1 MSREAGELQTLFE
14 IGKSIAAELD
24 RDKVLRLVAEA
35 AISLVKAD
43 ESYLL
48 LRRDLDDTLIRCA
61 SANIEPEEAWQRLD
75 QVAEL
80 VAWQVV
86 ARDQPIRLAQDDG
99 SATELG
105 LKLPVFALLN
115 VPVRRQHKV
124 IGVLGVTHR
133 RAERFTLEAEQLLTG
148 LADYTAIAIENAR
161 LYEETKEL
169 SRNLKLVNDVS
180 RLVTSTFDVQEIP
193 RLLLQRTAEI
203 VGAECGSL
211 ALLDKRRGGVVF
223 QLAYDGEG
231 NELKGLRD
239 FLMPLGV
246 GIVGYVAQ
254 TGKPVIAN
262 DVKQHPR
269 WSPLSDQM
277 TGFVTISLVAVP
289 LIAEGEILGVVELL
303 NKFEGDFSQ
312 SDVDLLSLVAASTA
326 TAIQNARQ
334 YAELERTNRALHEA
348 HEQRAAAERWTVLGK
363 AAAHLAHRINNTT
376 ALIPI
381 AAEHTGKLLDQ
392 IELPLELRQE
402 IDRSLERIRRNSL
415 YTVEMASVLLRR
427 FRKQPTDAHN
437 VNVLIEKA
445 VALVEFP
452 ANIRVVKHLD
462 ANLPQ
467 VDTSD
472 LLVDVFVE
480 LFSNAIRVMSPQGG
494 ILRIATF
501 SSGSK
506 SVSIQITDNG
516 PGIEP
521 ENLNKIFEMF
531 FTTHDSGLG
540 FGLWWVKTFVE
551 QQHGE
556 VIVESK
562 PGEGTS
568 FTITLP
574 QQQPSLRS
582 QGK

>member
-61 SANIEPEEAWQRLD
+61 SANIEPEEAWQRLE

-86 ARDQPIRLAQDDG
+86 VRGQPIRLAQEDG

-223 QLAYDGEG
+223 
-231 NELKGLRD
+231 
-239 FLMPLGV
+239 
-246 GIVGYVAQ
+246 
-254 TGKPVIAN
+254 
-262 DVKQHPR
+262 
-269 WSPLSDQM
+269 
-277 TGFVTISLVAVP
+277 
-289 LIAEGEILGVVELL
+289 
-303 NKFEGDFSQ
+303 
-312 SDVDLLSLVAASTA
+312 
-326 TAIQNARQ
+326 
-334 YAELERTNRALHEA
+334 
-348 HEQRAAAERWTVLGK
+348 
-363 AAAHLAHRINNTT
+363 
-376 ALIPI
+376 
-381 AAEHTGKLLDQ
+381 
-392 IELPLELRQE
+392 
-402 IDRSLERIRRNSL
+402 
-415 YTVEMASVLLRR
+415 
-427 FRKQPTDAHN
+427 
-437 VNVLIEKA
+437 
-445 VALVEFP
+445 
-452 ANIRVVKHLD
+452 
-462 ANLPQ
+462 
-467 VDTSD
+467 
-472 LLVDVFVE
+472 
-480 LFSNAIRVMSPQGG
+480 
-494 ILRIATF
+494 
-501 SSGSK
+501 
-506 SVSIQITDNG
+506 
-516 PGIEP
+516 
-521 ENLNKIFEMF
+521 
-531 FTTHDSGLG
+531 
-540 FGLWWVKTFVE
+540 
-551 QQHGE
+551 
-556 VIVESK
+556 
-562 PGEGTS
+562 
-568 FTITLP
+568 
-574 QQQPSLRS
+574 
-582 QGK
+582 

>member
-1 MSREAGELQTLFE
+1 MSDDVQELQTLFE
-14 IGKSIAAELD
+14 IGKSIASELD
-24 RDKVLRLVAEA
+24 RDKILRLVAEA
-35 AISLVKAD
+35 AVSLTGAD

-48 LRRDLDDTLIRCA
+48 LRRDLDDALIHCA
-61 SANIEPEEAWQRLD
+61 GTHIQASWVGSGQDAGLESIARRVVEEG
-75 QVAEL
+75 
-80 VAWQVV
+80 
-86 ARDQPIRLAQDDG
+86 QPIRLARDDG
-99 SATELG
+99 SAKQLG
-105 LKLPVFALLN
+105 FDLPAFALLQA
-115 VPVRRQHKV
+115 PILLQHKV
-124 IGVLGVTHR
+124 IGVLGVNNR
-133 RAERFTLEAEQLLTG
+133 RAEPFTMDAEKLLMG

-161 LYEETKEL
+161 LYEETRAL
-169 SRNLKLVNDVS
+169 SRNLKLVNEVS
-180 RLVTSTFDVQEIP
+180 RLVASTFDVQEIP

-203 VGAECGSL
+203 IGAECGSL
-211 ALLDKRRGGVVF
+211 AWLDKRRGGVVF

-239 FLMPLGV
+239 FLMPLGQ

-254 TGKPVIAN
+254 TGNPVIAN
-262 DVKQHPR
+262 DVRQHPQ

-277 TGFVTISLVAVP
+277 TGFVTTSLVAVP

-303 NKFEGDFSQ
+303 NKFEGDFNQ
-312 SDVDLLSLVAASTA
+312 SDVDLLNLVAASTA

-376 ALIPI
+376 AIIPI
-381 AAEHTGKLLDQ
+381 TAEHTGRLLQ
-392 IELPLELRQE
+392 QVELPVELRQE
-402 IDRSLERIRRNSL
+402 IDRNLDRIRRNSL
-415 YTVEMASVLLRR
+415 YTVEMAAGLLRR

-437 VNVLIEKA
+437 VNSLIEKA
-445 VALVEFP
+445 MSLVEFP
-452 ANIRVVKHLD
+452 ANVRVVKHLD
-462 ANLPQ
+462 VDLPE

-472 LLVDVFVE
+472 LLVDAFVE
-480 LFSNAIRVMSPQGG
+480 LFTNANQAMSPQGG

-501 SSGSK
+501 SSGG

-516 PGIEP
+516 PGIPP
-521 ENLNKIFEMF
+521 ENLAKVFEMF

-556 VIVESK
+556 VVVESK
-562 PGEGTS
+562 PGEFTT

-582 QGK
+582 PGK